1 MSDTR
6 NLMSWLL
13 LGLLTAVGAGA
24 AALGVVQSPTT
35 AALSSCTGPPQ
46 NPHCSGAV
54 TNTLSAT
61 NYSEVVTE
69 KTSRGMQTDYLVYQA
84 PDRLGG
90 YIQSGNKRT
99 YVVAIGTFVYQSL
112 TVTNNAST
120 AHLTFYRQQSQGAR
134 LLDPA
139 YTYLQYAKQGKH
151 ITRSGDTYSFT
162 LTNSSKQTGA
172 FSYTVTGQYIS
183 EMSLVVGTSSVR
195 LDISLVGSSP
205 PVALPGGAKI
215 VGSSGASGA
224 SGPAG

>member
-13 LGLLTAVGAGA
+13 LGLLTVVGAGA

-35 AALSSCTGPPQ
+35 APLQ
-46 NPHCSGAV
+46 QAV

-69 KTSRGMQTDYLVYQA
+69 KTSQGMQTDYLVYQA

-99 YVVAIGTFVYQSL
+99 YVVAMGTFVYQSL
-112 TVTNNAST
+112 TVANNAST

-139 YTYLQYAKQGKH
+139 YTYLQYATKGKH

-162 LTNSSKQTGA
+162 LTNSAKQTGA

-205 PVALPGGAKI
+205 PVALPAGAK
-215 VGSSGASGA
+215 VVGASGA
-224 SGPAG
+224 AG

>member
-1 MSDTR
+1 
-6 NLMSWLL
+6 MSWLL

-35 AALSSCTGPPQ
+35 APLQ
-46 NPHCSGAV
+46 QAV

-69 KTSRGMQTDYLVYQA
+69 KTSQGMQTDYLVYQA

-120 AHLTFYRQQSQGAR
+120 SHLTFYRQQSQGAR

-139 YTYLQYAKQGKH
+139 YRYLQYARQGKH

-172 FSYTVTGQYIS
+172 FSYTVTGQDIS
-183 EMSLVVGTSSVR
+183 EMSLVVGAASVR

-205 PVALPGGAKI
+205 PVALPAGAKI
-215 VGSSGASGA
+215 VGASGA
-224 SGPAG
+224 SGSAG